1 MDSVSAK
8 GDVYINT
15 LSLKRALGTLKE
27 QFIEERERKKKLVFS
42 QVFADKFPLK

>member
-1 MDSVSAK
+1 MTLSLKREDLRMDSVSAK

-27 QFIEERERKKKLVFS
+27 QFFEEREREKS
-42 QVFADKFPLK
+42 